1 MGEEEVSVLL
11 VVCCAELEVCGLRA
25 AFTAYTAACTLFLA
39 YDGLNLQLAELHVC
53 AKAEEA
59 AHAWNE
65 ADVTGEGDVTGF
77 DELDDFI
84 FLAVVFEF
92 EVLGVVV
99 EGGLGVIVQV
109 HVDFVAHLTIEAE
122 VNLFIEIEA
131 YGFAA
136 RGSKGRIVDLL

>member
-1 MGEEEVSVLL
+1 MAVLL
-11 VVCCAELEVCGLRA
+11 IVSHVHLEGCGVGTSLRGHA
-25 AFTAYTAACTLFLA
+25 LRRRFLLRE
-39 YDGLNLQLAELHVC
+39 YRLQFQPAELHIR
-53 AKAEEA
+53 ADTEEA
-59 AHAWNE
+59 RSTLHQR
-65 ADVTGEGDVTGF
+65 VVRREGNVSGF
-77 DELDDFI
+77 HELDDLI